1 MVGICRPAEL
11 DPGVAA
17 VGPAQLL
24 ETLQECSVTGLRFPV
39 VRSQAHY
46 DADAPH
52 ALALLRTRRE
62 RPRSRAAEQR
72 DELAPSHV
80 GHGLP
85 PFPLCAGV
93 TGVEDHTIIM
103 SGYDFWKYTCH
114 CRCIRV
120 LLLSQSGGNARTM
133 PVLLVCA
140 VYTRDLEPWIPALKS
155 ARLRLLG
162 TVAADPER

>member
-1 MVGICRPAEL
+1 MGTLRCGLVLPDRPACIHE
-11 DPGVAA
+11 
-17 VGPAQLL
+17 
-24 ETLQECSVTGLRFPV
+24 
-39 VRSQAHY
+39 H
-46 DADAPH
+46 ADAAHP
-52 ALALLRTRRE
+52 LLLRTRRE
-62 RPRSRAAEQR
+62 RPCGSRAAEQG

-93 TGVEDHTIIM
+93 TGVEDHTTIM

-114 CRCIRV
+114 CRCVRV
-120 LLLSQSGGNARTM
+120 LLLSQSGGGTPRTM